1 MEYYK
6 EDISLLKYIYTYM
19 IQIRK
24 YHDSAYFLMTIV
36 TSTHQ

>member
-6 EDISLLKYIYTYM
+6 EDISLLKYIGN
-19 IQIRK
+19 QIRK
-24 YHDSAYFLMTIV
+24 YYDSAYFLMTIV